1 MRLYRLSK
9 LKYSKDLSGK
19 GAELGGGRW
28 NSKGTPMLYTS
39 QSLALLTTEV
49 AVHVPLGILPKGYYA
64 ITFEVPNSLTIEEI
78 RINSLPADWKSI
90 PHSNSTQL
98 LGDDFIASSRSLILK
113 VPSAVIQ
120 GDYNFLIN
128 PGHPDM
134 VKVKILEIQPYEFDS
149 RLFYR

>member
-9 LKYSKDLSGK
+9 FKYSKDLSGK
-19 GAELGGGRW
+19 GAEIGGGRW
-28 NSKGTPMLYTS
+28 NSKGTPMLYTA
-39 QSLALLTTEV
+39 QSLALSTTEV

-64 ITFEVPNSLTIEEI
+64 ITFEIPNSLTIAEI
-78 RINSLPADWKSI
+78 STNSLPADWKSI

-128 PGHPDM
+128 PGHPDLG
-134 VKVKILEIQPYEFDS
+134 KVKILEIQPYEFDRRS
-149 RLFYR
+149 FYR

>member
-1 MRLYRLSK
+1 MKLFRLSK

-19 GAELGGGRW
+19 GAELAGGRW

-39 QSLALLTTEV
+39 QSLALSTTEV

-64 ITFEVPNSLTIEEI
+64 ITYEVPTSVNIQEI
-78 RINSLPADWKSI
+78 SMEDLPEDWKSI
-90 PHSNSTQL
+90 PHSHSTQQI
-98 LGDDFIASSRSLILK
+98 GDLFISSLKSLILK

-120 GDYNFLIN
+120 GDFNFLIN
-128 PGHPDM
+128 PTHQDLA
-134 VKVKILEIQPYEFDS
+134 KIHISDIQKYEFDE